1 MNRALYT
8 NPSHGMGWMTIPHS
22 SHVYYSHIISL
33 IINPH
38 YLHYNPC
45 NCGWLMQ
52 SHLFPDYPIAYPSN
66 LTIEHVQSVIFQKI
80 CHDMSNHIYIYNLPH
95 PHRICVFLILQLNS
109 NANLLRICP
118 HFVFMFF
125 LPIWSSLW
133 KDFIKGKGGP
143 PFKSYS
149 GGQDSRMRKSEK
161 GFHMVFGDKN

>member
-1 MNRALYT
+1 MIKVAPR
-8 NPSHGMGWMTIPHS
+8 
-22 SHVYYSHIISL
+22 
-33 IINPH
+33 
-38 YLHYNPC
+38 
-45 NCGWLMQ
+45 Q
-52 SHLFPDYPIAYPSN
+52 SPTRCQDAARRERERGRERERERQREREPERERERQRQI
-66 LTIEHVQSVIFQKI
+66 Q
-80 CHDMSNHIYIYNLPH
+80 YIYNLPH